1 MSRKLEGIEP
11 PAPGSMQHM
20 MKIEICVDSAA
31 GARAAERGGADRVE
45 LCDNLLEGGTTP
57 SAGCIKVAR
66 RGLKIGLQV
75 IIRPRGGD
83 FLYDAEEFEVMRE
96 DIRLA
101 KELGADG
108 VVLGCLTVAGDIDAV
123 RTGEL
128 VSLARPMNVTFHRA
142 FDMCRD
148 PRQGLED
155 LIALGIDRVLT
166 SGQEASCLEGL
177 EMIAALQRQASGRII
192 VLPGGGLTPQNI
204 RKIVQATGVNEVHLS
219 ARSSVES
226 GMAYRN
232 SRVYM
237 GGALRPPEFAWK
249 ATDAGIVKRVV
260 ETLRG

>member
-1 MSRKLEGIEP
+1 
-11 PAPGSMQHM
+11 MQHI

-96 DIRLA
+96 DVRLA

-123 RTGEL
+123 RTAEL

-155 LIALGIDRVLT
+155 LIALGIDRVSRGEQT
-166 SGQEASCLEGL
+166 RRAFVVSKPGQQSCG
-177 EMIAALQRQASGRII
+177 
-192 VLPGGGLTPQNI
+192 
-204 RKIVQATGVNEVHLS
+204 VQ
-219 ARSSVES
+219 
-226 GMAYRN
+226 
-232 SRVYM
+232 
-237 GGALRPPEFAWK
+237 
-249 ATDAGIVKRVV
+249 
-260 ETLRG
+260 

>member
-1 MSRKLEGIEP
+1 
-11 PAPGSMQHM
+11 
-20 MKIEICVDSAA
+20 MKIEICVDSPG

-66 RGLKIGLQV
+66 RGLEIGLHV
-75 IIRPRGGD
+75 LIRPRGGD
-83 FLYDAEEFEVMRE
+83 FLYNAEEFEVMRE

-108 VVLGCLTVAGDIDAV
+108 AVFGCLTAAGDIDAV
-123 RTGEL
+123 RIAEL
-128 VSLARPMNVTFHRA
+128 VSLARPMKVTFHRA

-148 PRQGLED
+148 PRRGLED
-155 LIALGIDRVLT
+155 LVALGIDRVLT

-177 EMIAALQRQASGRII
+177 EMIAALQRQAAGRII
-192 VLPGGGLTPQNI
+192 VLPGGGLTLQNV
-204 RKIVQATGVNEVHLS
+204 RKIVQASGANEVHLS

-237 GGALRPPEFAWK
+237 GGTLRPPEFAWK
-249 ATDAGIVKRVV
+249 ATDEGIVKRVV

>member
-1 MSRKLEGIEP
+1 
-11 PAPGSMQHM
+11 
-20 MKIEICVDSAA
+20 MKIEICVDSAG
-31 GARAAERGGADRVE
+31 GAHAAERGGADRIE

-83 FLYDAEEFEVMRE
+83 FLYDPQEFDVMRE

-108 VVLGCLTVAGDIDAV
+108 VVFGCLTAAGDIDTA
-123 RTGEL
+123 RTSEL

-148 PRQGLED
+148 PRQALED

-177 EMIAALQRQASGRII
+177 EMIAALQRQAAGRII
-192 VLPGGGLTPQNI
+192 VMPGGGLTPQNVL
-204 RKIVQATGVNEVHLS
+204 KIVQGTGVNEVHLS

-232 SRVYM
+232 NRVYM
-237 GGALRPPEFAWK
+237 GGTLRPPEFAWK
-249 ATDAGIVKRVV
+249 ATDEAIVKRVV
-260 ETLRG
+260 ETLRGSSVDWQPTNEAGPQTETV

>member
-1 MSRKLEGIEP
+1 
-11 PAPGSMQHM
+11 
-20 MKIEICVDSAA
+20 MKIEICVDSAG

-57 SAGCIKVAR
+57 SAGCIMVAR

-83 FLYDAEEFEVMRE
+83 FLYDPQEFEVMLE

-108 VVLGCLTVAGDIDAV
+108 VVFGCLTAAGDIDTA
-123 RTGEL
+123 RTGDL

-148 PRQGLED
+148 PRKALED
-155 LIALGIDRVLT
+155 LIVLGIDRVLT

-177 EMIAALQRQASGRII
+177 EMIAALQRQAASRII
-192 VLPGGGLTPQNI
+192 VMPGGGLTPQNVL
-204 RKIVQATGVNEVHLS
+204 KIVQATGVNEVHLS

-226 GMAYRN
+226 GMAHRN

-249 ATDAGIVKRVV
+249 ETDEGIVERVV